1 MIVSDAAINRRITVF
16 VSMVLIVVAGLYAYS
31 VLPRESTPEIVIPI
45 LLVSTSYQGV
55 APADMESL
63 VTIPIERKLTGLSG
77 VKSIQSTSSEGIS
90 VIQVEFEA
98 DEDVDVV
105 RQKVRDKVDQAK
117 PDLPEEADDPQIT
130 EINVSDFPFMFIS
143 MTGDQIPLSIMT
155 KLAEDLEDDI
165 EAVKGVLEVNVVG
178 GVEREIQIVVDPD
191 RVTEYGISLADL
203 VTLARVENVNTPAG
217 AMELGEGRFS
227 VRVPGEF
234 TTADEINNLV
244 VKAGQGGVVYMRD
257 IAEIRDGYKDIESIS
272 RLNGRR
278 AVTLSVSK
286 RAGENLIDVA
296 GRARE
301 CMEAY

>member
-143 MTGDQIPLSIMT
+143 MTGD
-155 KLAEDLEDDI
+155 
-165 EAVKGVLEVNVVG
+165 
-178 GVEREIQIVVDPD
+178 
-191 RVTEYGISLADL
+191 
-203 VTLARVENVNTPAG
+203 
-217 AMELGEGRFS
+217 
-227 VRVPGEF
+227 
-234 TTADEINNLV
+234 
-244 VKAGQGGVVYMRD
+244 
-257 IAEIRDGYKDIESIS
+257 
-272 RLNGRR
+272 
-278 AVTLSVSK
+278 
-286 RAGENLIDVA
+286 
-296 GRARE
+296 
-301 CMEAY
+301 